1 MKRFWIIIIISF
13 LSAFNMR
20 AQSLKETLAFADTL
34 YAGNNYEAALRQYKR
49 VLFFN
54 ATDNENGYVH
64 QRLADCY
71 FAVQNLEKSL
81 FEYSI
86 AYNLESS
93 DSIKNEFTFKRVL
106 IHTLMENYNDASME
120 LLSMEDSLSDYFSK
134 RRSFYTGV
142 IDLLQHDSTTKAKIS
157 FINSLNA
164 TDSLSIKKVEN
175 LFSHYHPNRP
185 HPTVA
190 RILSIIIPGMG
201 QLYIGDYKNAI
212 NSFILSGGLAT
223 LFMIVAVNYTFVDAF
238 FGVMPHFQRY
248 YFGGVKHAKSG
259 ALEKREYNRKKLL
272 SDLYIVFESR
282 TVSSN

>member
-1 MKRFWIIIIISF
+1 LKRFWIIIIISI
-13 LSAFNMR
+13 LSANIVR

-34 YAGNNYEAALRQYKR
+34 YAEKNYEAALRQYKR

-54 ATDNENGYVH
+54 ETDNGTGYVH

-81 FEYSI
+81 IEYSI

-120 LLSMEDSLSDYFSK
+120 LLSMDDSLSDYFSK

-142 IDLLQHDSTTKAKIS
+142 INLQCDSTTKAKIS

-164 TDSLSIKKVEN
+164 TDSVSIKKVKS
-175 LFSHYHPNRP
+175 LFAHYHPNRP
-185 HPTVA
+185 HPTMA

-212 NSFILSGGLAT
+212 NSLILSGGLAT

-238 FGVMPHFQRY
+238 FGVMPYFQRY
-248 YFGGVKHAKSG
+248 YFGGIKHAKSG

-272 SDLYIVFESR
+272 SDIYIVFNNR
-282 TVSSN
+282 AVSSN

>member
-1 MKRFWIIIIISF
+1 LKRFWIIIIISI
-13 LSAFNMR
+13 LSAFNVR

-34 YAGNNYEAALRQYKR
+34 YAENNYEAALRQYKR

-54 ATDNENGYVH
+54 ETENENGYVH

-71 FAVQNLEKSL
+71 FAVRNLDKAL

-86 AYNLESS
+86 AYNLETN

-134 RRSFYTGV
+134 RRSFYTGIV
-142 IDLLQHDSTTKAKIS
+142 DLQMDSATNAKIH
-157 FINSLNA
+157 FIKALNPS
-164 TDSLSIKKVEN
+164 DSVSIKKVES
-175 LFSHYHPNRP
+175 LFAHYNPNRP
-185 HPTVA
+185 NPTLA
-190 RILSIIIPGMG
+190 KILSIFVPGLG

-212 NSFILSGGLAT
+212 NSFILSGGLLT
-223 LFMIVAVNYTFVDAF
+223 VFMVIAINYTVVDAF
-238 FGVMPHFQRY
+238 FGVMPYFQRY

-259 ALEKREYNRKKLL
+259 ALDKQEYNQKKIL
-272 SDLYIVFESR
+272 SQLYTVFENR
-282 TVSSN
+282 IVSPN